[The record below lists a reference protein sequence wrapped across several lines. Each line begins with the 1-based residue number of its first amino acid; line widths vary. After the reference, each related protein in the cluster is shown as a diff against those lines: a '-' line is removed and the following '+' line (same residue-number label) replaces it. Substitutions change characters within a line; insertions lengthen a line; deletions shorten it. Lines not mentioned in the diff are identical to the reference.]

1 MSNFQFQNGL
11 ATVNGIEFTIN
22 GYQLVDSVS
31 IHLFLQN
38 DEHQTTLY
46 MAANTTTIND
56 VLCESVDQIL
66 EMLGNPSEIN

>member
-1 MSNFQFQNGL
+1 MSDFQYQNGL

-31 IHLFLQN
+31 IHLFLHN
-38 DEHQTTLY
+38 EEHQTTLY

-56 VLCESVDQIL
+56 VVCESVEEIL
-66 EMLGNPSEIN
+66 IMLGNPLVIN

>member
-1 MSNFQFQNGL
+1 MSDFQYQNGL

-46 MAANTTTIND
+46 MAANTTNIND
-56 VLCESVDQIL
+56 VVCESVEEIL
-66 EMLGNPSEIN
+66 IMLGNPSVIN

>member
-1 MSNFQFQNGL
+1 MSDFQYQNGL

-46 MAANTTTIND
+46 MAANTTNIND
-56 VLCESVDQIL
+56 VLCESVEEIL
-66 EMLGNPSEIN
+66 IMLGNPSVIN